1 MIIHYRF
8 FLGKKRQQSIINNK
22 SLRKL
27 KKPNLIAEYV
37 SSNSESSEDD
47 NEENIDA
54 IDVYVNDNITY
65 LCI

>member
-8 FLGKKRQQSIINNK
+8 FLGKKRQQSIINNI

-27 KKPNLIAEYV
+27 KKPKLTAEYV

-47 NEENIDA
+47 NEENIDD